1 MFIFSKHT
9 IPLYFMKFN
18 RIENLRWLAVI
29 LLMLIFSG
37 AFANHFNP
45 AMALEKPHSPV
56 ERDIFYH
63 HTGLFFSGNKSLKE
77 NNGYPHGVPFDTII
91 DSLPKIR
98 KEMVIIPFEYKQSA
112 LYQPFTFIAIDSVVD
127 ILLLDD
133 SVTLSIE
140 GYAHV
145 DEGSDSICYYLS
157 LNRALV
163 IRDYV
168 LGRGIDS
175 SRILSLK
182 GYGNIRSANRKANNQ
197 SVEFNCRTELVVNY
211 PLPPPPV
218 IAFDKDEDGITD
230 SEDQCPEE
238 YGWKFNK
245 GLPGQRW
252 HYSTV

>member
-1 MFIFSKHT
+1 
-9 IPLYFMKFN
+9 
-18 RIENLRWLAVI
+18 
-29 LLMLIFSG
+29 
-37 AFANHFNP
+37 
-45 AMALEKPHSPV
+45 
-56 ERDIFYH
+56 
-63 HTGLFFSGNKSLKE
+63 
-77 NNGYPHGVPFDTII
+77 
-91 DSLPKIR
+91 
-98 KEMVIIPFEYKQSA
+98 

-182 GYGNIRSANRKANNQ
+182 GYGNIRSETVRQ
-197 SVEFNCRTELVVNY
+197 QPVGGFNCRTELLVNY
-211 PLPPPPV
+211 PIPPPPV
-218 IAFDKDEDGITD
+218 VALD
-230 SEDQCPEE
+230 
-238 YGWKFNK
+238 
-245 GLPGQRW
+245 R
-252 HYSTV
+252 